1 MRTALA
7 RLCVLRVGSG
17 PGAGNGNG
25 YSIRGHLM
33 RGADKVPGAHRR
45 KRFLNL
51 KWGELSQPTGWPEIA
66 ALLRT
71 HFKFM
76 GSLIARSKPC
86 GFYVGPLCARSG
98 HCQPAQGYLVLIAS
112 LAAKHK
118 NKPPVAL
125 SITRTTRLFFSTA
138 DAKCV
143 DKMRVT
149 DHIVPIA
156 TWMLTRIKV
165 HIKGE

>member
-1 MRTALA
+1 MKLQMQWLT
-7 RLCVLRVGSG
+7 VLHRF
-17 PGAGNGNG
+17 AG
-25 YSIRGHLM
+25 YKHFI
-33 RGADKVPGAHRR
+33 KI
-45 KRFLNL
+45 LN
-51 KWGELSQPTGWPEIA
+51 PP
-66 ALLRT
+66 
-71 HFKFM
+71 
-76 GSLIARSKPC
+76 GSLNHVVYLRSWPNSLALQPLLIAGVLMKS
-86 GFYVGPLCARSG
+86 AA
-98 HCQPAQGYLVLIAS
+98 CQERTFTAVQCYLVLKAS

-125 SITRTTRLFFSTA
+125 SITWITRLFFNTA

-143 DKMRVT
+143 DKMSVS

>member
-1 MRTALA
+1 MLNTVDPLFALNGRHYA
-7 RLCVLRVGSG
+7 DMLALCQ
-17 PGAGNGNG
+17 NGQ
-25 YSIRGHLM
+25 R
-33 RGADKVPGAHRR
+33 
-45 KRFLNL
+45 
-51 KWGELSQPTGWPEIA
+51 QPVQ
-66 ALLRT
+66 
-71 HFKFM
+71 
-76 GSLIARSKPC
+76 S
-86 GFYVGPLCARSG
+86 
-98 HCQPAQGYLVLIAS
+98 YLVLLAS
-112 LAAKHK
+112 LASKHK

-125 SITRTTRLFFSTA
+125 SITRTTRLFFNTA